1 MTVETTGMFNLPKT
15 WEDRKESTE
24 YKYKLDYHVPHMR
37 SVSVESSKINFP
49 STDEEENDDFQVIDA
64 KNANANTAKP
74 HIRFSPACKKFYLS
88 TVVNEETGDTD
99 HIAIGRMAF
108 QKFLLKPGA
117 QTLVKEVPIVA
128 FDAGEKSDILKDAA
142 TFLTVKITL
151 DKPLVEKRPTL
162 SVNDLLPEATSL
174 PQNIS
179 SSSSSGGASKPIG
192 HLPSNLQR
200 KMNSLALKAEALKAS
215 YNEDV
220 KEIRKTEEYEKLK
233 EQLRTCII
241 QQMQKYSRWKFGQGT
256 TTTVM
261 SEASKKSREI
271 SDEEVQSILAGIRH
285 QAIKRAVPNSC
296 PEMEMLEKVACMRC
310 QARNAERF
318 GDIHISHSIYLA
330 RIALVGQC
338 EGTVPKQV
346 FEKTMAL
353 CWYDYGGFCSRGTS
367 YTKFQMQELSLPSLK
382 NGNPGTSSSLFR
394 TSGDRLY
401 AAACFKKALEY
412 HQSFLPAAMSLCAL
426 LCEDNKVE
434 IAYKY
439 IKEATAALKTTT
451 SRPDHPLVLG
461 MMYVVM
467 ELLEDD
473 AEADGFLK
481 KALSNMDP
489 NPNAD
494 MKRDD
499 DKDSLLLSPT
509 DWDLKGRGKICLN
522 TQDESKVILYL
533 VRYFQNLHLVRLP
546 LYFLS
551 KIWEDASKFGSVD
564 DKAVICRPKIPS
576 LTDQPSCAK
585 MLYTYT
591 ETARAWIR
599 AGQAK
604 LGHALQKYLVES
616 LQSSSSSLVKTDN
629 FGENCSIAATI
640 AEYGYSLIGKGDR
653 EEAVKLLEI
662 AFSFHAKELLIEQK
676 DKNAYN
682 IAFLGWW
689 CGITS
694 LVFIGIDRFLHNLAL
709 AMLKTSEP
717 HFGTMVATATA
728 LNPRNPVVWAISCI
742 CALEKMRSKEC
753 GNVCRNAAEKEAR
766 AMMKIV
772 NMNIINESSGTTFCC
787 LRGGRS

>member
-1 MTVETTGMFNLPKT
+1 
-15 WEDRKESTE
+15 
-24 YKYKLDYHVPHMR
+24 
-37 SVSVESSKINFP
+37 
-49 STDEEENDDFQVIDA
+49 
-64 KNANANTAKP
+64 
-74 HIRFSPACKKFYLS
+74 
-88 TVVNEETGDTD
+88 
-99 HIAIGRMAF
+99 
-108 QKFLLKPGA
+108 
-117 QTLVKEVPIVA
+117 
-128 FDAGEKSDILKDAA
+128 
-142 TFLTVKITL
+142 
-151 DKPLVEKRPTL
+151 
-162 SVNDLLPEATSL
+162 
-174 PQNIS
+174 
-179 SSSSSGGASKPIG
+179 
-192 HLPSNLQR
+192 
-200 KMNSLALKAEALKAS
+200 MNSLALKAEALKAS

-367 YTKFQMQELSLPSLK
+367 YTKFQELSLPSLK

-412 HQSFLPAAMSLCAL
+412 HQSFLPAATSLCAL

-564 DKAVICRPKIPS
+564 DKVICRPKIPS

-662 AFSFHAKELLIEQK
+662 AFSFHESTAIRNSLVTMYLKTKQYVKAKELLIEQK

-682 IAFLGWW
+682 IAF
-689 CGITS
+689 
-694 LVFIGIDRFLHNLAL
+694 LAL

-766 AMMKIV
+766 VNLQQAFQCELCQPAWLLEQLSAACVEADLDDLGGLCMKR
-772 NMNIINESSGTTFCC
+772 ME
-787 LRGGRS
+787 LK